1 VLKTLWPVPTN
12 LIQQK
17 AKNASRVVVVEMNL
31 GQYVNEVKRILA
43 GKRVDFF
50 GQMDGRLITPQ
61 QIMEVV
67 ADDQSA
73 E

>member
-1 VLKTLWPVPTN
+1 
-12 LIQQK
+12 
-17 AKNASRVVVVEMNL
+17 
-31 GQYVNEVKRILA
+31 
-43 GKRVDFF
+43 VDFF